1 MSKRINIVLPDKTL
15 AVLDRVAAKGKR
27 SQIISRAVM
36 HFIES
41 QGKEMLRERLKR
53 EGIANAERDV
63 EMAAE
68 WFLLEEEAS
77 ATPDVAPVKRRAK
90 TPRTKIA

>member
-15 AVLDRVAAKGKR
+15 AVLDRVATKGNR

-41 QGKEMLRERLKR
+41 QGKEMLRERLRR
-53 EGIANAERDV
+53 EAIANAERDV

-68 WFLLEEEAS
+68 FF
-77 ATPDVAPVKRRAK
+77 
-90 TPRTKIA
+90 

>member
-1 MSKRINIVLPDKTL
+1 MSKRINIVLPDRTL

-90 TPRTKIA
+90 SPRTKIA